1 MPLDAAILLVV
12 EMGAVVFFLLALPLV
27 IALRALR
34 PIWRDNRGTGTIYGV
49 VLLWTMV
56 LYSALFAAFAAL
68 IYVGFQGL

>member
-27 IALRALR
+27 IALRSVR
-34 PIWRDNRGTGTIYGV
+34 QIWRDNRGTGTLYGV
-49 VLLWTMV
+49 VLLWTTV
-56 LYSALFAAFAAL
+56 LYSALLATFAAL